1 MMMTGKLP
9 AVTSPNRASDAGR
22 NSASVGQVRSDGDTW
37 DITTSVGST
46 ALFVA
51 TARALEAQKPDPL
64 AVDPYAELF
73 CRAVGGPAA
82 AVLDGKEPD
91 HPLKTADFGEHFVN
105 FQGARTKY
113 FDEYFGRAAEAGVR
127 QVVIL
132 AAGLDSRAYRLD
144 WPAGTTIFELDRP
157 QVLEF
162 KREVLAGHGAQPR
175 AERREI
181 AVDLREDWPQALR
194 DGGFDPAKPSA
205 WIAEGLLIYLPAAAQ
220 EQLFTGI
227 DGLAARGSHVAVE
240 DGAPLDPDEFQAKL
254 EEERAAMAEG
264 AEDRPFFQ
272 LVYNEQCA
280 PATEW
285 FGRRGWTAVGTPLT
299 EYLRENGRP
308 VPGPETEAGPMLARN
323 TLVSATKAG
332 MSS

>member
-1 MMMTGKLP
+1 
-9 AVTSPNRASDAGR
+9 
-22 NSASVGQVRSDGDTW
+22 VRSEGDTW

-82 AVLDGKEPD
+82 DVLDGKEPD
-91 HPLKTADFGEHFVN
+91 HPLKSEEFGVHFVN
-105 FQGARTKY
+105 FQGARTRY
-113 FDEYFGRAAEAGVR
+113 FDEYFRRAADAGVR

-144 WPAGTTIFELDRP
+144 WPGATTIFELDRS
-157 QVLEF
+157 QVLDF
-162 KREVLAGHGAQPR
+162 KREVLTDHRVQPR

-181 AVDLREDWPQALR
+181 AVDLRDDWPQALR
-194 DGGFDPAKPSA
+194 DGGFDAAKPSA
-205 WIAEGLLIYLPAAAQ
+205 WIAEGLLIYLPASAQ
-220 EQLFTGI
+220 EQLYTGI
-227 DGLAARGSHVAVE
+227 DGLAASGSHVAIE
-240 DGAPLDPDEFQAKL
+240 DGAPLEPDEFEAAV
-254 EEERAAMAEG
+254 EEERAAAAEG
-264 AEDRPFFQ
+264 DQRLFFR

-285 FGRRGWTAVGTPLT
+285 FGRRGWTAVGTPLAD
-299 EYLRENGRP
+299 YLREVGRP
-308 VPGPETEAGPMLARN
+308 VPGPDTESGPMIARN
-323 TLVSATKAG
+323 TLVSAVKD
-332 MSS
+332 